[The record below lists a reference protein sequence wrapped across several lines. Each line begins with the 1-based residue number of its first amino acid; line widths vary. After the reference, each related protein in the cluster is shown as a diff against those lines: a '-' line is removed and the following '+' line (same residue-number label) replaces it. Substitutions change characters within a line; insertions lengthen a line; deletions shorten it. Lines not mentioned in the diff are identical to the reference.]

1 MYQLRDLMK
10 SKRHVGAG
18 LQHIDKTDGNTIRQ
32 FRPLE
37 WCSYLYMLSH
47 WNTCKF
53 DNVHM

>member
-1 MYQLRDLMK
+1 MYQPRDLMK
-10 SKRHVGAG
+10 SKRRVGAG

-37 WCSYLYMLSH
+37 SCSCLYMLSH